1 MALWEAWGGCA
12 RPRPVAK
19 ELKECLA
26 FDAQAESWRRRRL
39 LAAEGVAAADA
50 AVVGCH
56 VCGALS
62 DALIE
67 ECLGAGVEFAVM
79 PCCHGEKGAQG
90 LATKQAA
97 KVLGVRLGTL
107 TDAARYGVIAAAG
120 GGWGVRLRTIDAA
133 ITPENRILVGLLS
146 AKGDQRAEQ
155 REQALGKLAGAY
167 TWAYAGKPYVEAS
180 FDGAIVAQA
189 KAARGPA
196 LAKRPEVRAGGAGAG
211 ARAGVADAGG
221 RPLMSRVD
229 DRSWKG
235 KTPAVALEEDDE
247 DLDYA

>member
-1 MALWEAWGGCA
+1 VALWEAWGGCA

-120 GGWGVRLRTIDAA
+120 GGWGARLRTIDAA
-133 ITPENRILVGLLS
+133 ITPENRILVGVLDS
-146 AKGDQRAEQ
+146 EKGDERAERRGQ
-155 REQALGKLAGAY
+155 VLGKLAGAY
-167 TWAYAGKPYVEAS
+167 TWAYSDKPYAEAS
-180 FDGAIVAQA
+180 LDGATVAQA

-196 LAKRPEVRAGGAGAG
+196 LGKRPEDRAGGAGAG
-211 ARAGVADAGG
+211 GTAAAG
-221 RPLMSRVD
+221 
-229 DRSWKG
+229 
-235 KTPAVALEEDDE
+235 T
-247 DLDYA
+247 